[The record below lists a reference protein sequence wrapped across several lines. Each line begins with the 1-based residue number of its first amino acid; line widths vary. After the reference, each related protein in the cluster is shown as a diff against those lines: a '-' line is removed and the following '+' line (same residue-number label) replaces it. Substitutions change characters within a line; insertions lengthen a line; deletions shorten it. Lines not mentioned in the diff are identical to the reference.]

1 MWLFFWHCLI
11 DKQSFHRI
19 GINWLLYLCIIQPKY
34 LKNTLSQVYN
44 VNDDI
49 YLFKQIKKGNKQSF
63 DLLFEKY
70 YNNLCNYAFLFFKDA
85 ALTEEIVSDV
95 YIRIWQNRKK
105 IEINSSL
112 KSYLYQSTRFAVITH
127 LRKEK
132 KIMVPITA
140 ETDNRKE
147 QLVTPETLLIRKEVA
162 ENFRNMIKRL
172 PKQAG
177 LAFRLHKVDGLTY
190 KEIAQTL
197 EISIKTVENHMGK
210 ALKMMRAMY
219 AEQPSLFDE

>member
-1 MWLFFWHCLI
+1 M
-11 DKQSFHRI
+11 
-19 GINWLLYLCIIQPKY
+19 
-34 LKNTLSQVYN
+34 YN

-112 KSYLYQSTRFAVITH
+112 KSYV
-127 LRKEK
+127 
-132 KIMVPITA
+132 
-140 ETDNRKE
+140 
-147 QLVTPETLLIRKEVA
+147 
-162 ENFRNMIKRL
+162 
-172 PKQAG
+172 
-177 LAFRLHKVDGLTY
+177 
-190 KEIAQTL
+190 
-197 EISIKTVENHMGK
+197 
-210 ALKMMRAMY
+210 
-219 AEQPSLFDE
+219 